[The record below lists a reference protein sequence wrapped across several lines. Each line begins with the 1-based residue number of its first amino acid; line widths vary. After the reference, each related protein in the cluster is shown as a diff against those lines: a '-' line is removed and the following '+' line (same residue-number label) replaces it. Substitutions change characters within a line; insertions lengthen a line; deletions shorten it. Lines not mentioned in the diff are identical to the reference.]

1 MLRLLAAGK
10 LAAVTICP
18 GTGEEDVSPIA
29 ISTLN
34 SDGGETTVVIL
45 KSEPV
50 GEGRCFVQEVR
61 AGDLY
66 AGEERKVKED
76 ERGGPRGGSSL
87 LGAAAEQK
95 SREVNPS
102 SAPPPPEA
110 SVLGAMGVRVSGAPG
125 AADQP
130 AFAPGVGPRSS

>member
-102 SAPPPPEA
+102 SAPPPPR
-110 SVLGAMGVRVSGAPG
+110 SKCSWCHGCSCVRGPG
-125 AADQP
+125 SR
-130 AFAPGVGPRSS
+130 GSTCLCSRSRTPI